1 MRERAFEGLQES
13 MEKGLLHLH
22 RHLSQVILYDALEGL
37 TDDPVAEL
45 VIAARL
51 VKLIEKLGPLLHVL
65 IDELLQVSLCLHEV
79 LLG

>member
-1 MRERAFEGLQES
+1 M
-13 MEKGLLHLH
+13 
-22 RHLSQVILYDALEGL
+22 ILYDALEGL

-65 IDELLQVSLCLHEV
+65 IDELLQVSLCLHKV